1 MGESA
6 PAQLWAGAFPLEHG
20 RAAVPEH
27 QVKAALAELGI
38 RVPDGRTT
46 DSPAGAGDAGA
57 GLVGPLVLKAW
68 GPGLVHKSDVGAVRL
83 GLDAGS
89 VGAAALEMDR
99 DLRARGI
106 TPAGF
111 LVEEQ
116 QPPGVELIVGVLNRP
131 DFGPVV
137 LLGVGGT
144 WTEVIDQA
152 VVRLVPLDEAGAW
165 EMLASFPGAPLL
177 DGLRGAPPVDQA
189 AIVSVLLAVAGP
201 GGLAE
206 RLGSELA
213 ELECNPVIATPKG
226 AVVVDARLIH
236 AEVSGDAGPA
246 PMSPAPSLDLLFAPR
261 TIGVIGAS
269 TSKLAFGNRFLR
281 GYTRR
286 GWDSGLYAIHP
297 QADEVEGVP
306 AVPSVADIP
315 GGLDYLLVAVPAA
328 ACADVIRQAA
338 GRVAFAQVMS
348 GGFREEGAS
357 GARLEQE
364 LLVAAR
370 QAGVRV
376 VGPNCMGI
384 YSPKGRQTWQLRDP
398 IEAGRVSVVSQSGG
412 LAGDIIKG
420 GEARG
425 VLFSKLATVGNAVD
439 VTPGELVEYFLED
452 PDTEVIGLYLEGARD
467 GARLLSALRR
477 ARGRKPVTILVGAL
491 STQGALAAASH
502 TGSMTGDARVWDAIS
517 RATGTAVVKTL
528 EELLGTLAFQQR
540 YAATAVADDPG
551 VLIIGPGGGASILGA
566 DACDRAGLFLD
577 PVAAAAQRTLRSL
590 GYGAGTSVAN
600 PIEIGI
606 GPAAAADAFDPIL
619 DAILEAQPYPDVLLH
634 FNVQSFYSQGDTGC
648 TRLVEMLERLAAVD
662 RPSRLAIVLRNL
674 DCAPPAD
681 VAVVRNRAQGL
692 GLPSFINFDEAMT
705 AIRAA
710 KLFTAAAAVR

>member
-6 PAQLWAGAFPLEHG
+6 PAELWTGAFPLEDG
-20 RAAVPEH
+20 RAAVAEH
-27 QVKAALAELGI
+27 RVKAALAEVGI

-46 DSPAGAGDAGA
+46 DSPAGVGDAGA
-57 GLVGPLVLKAW
+57 ALAGPLVLKAW

-89 VGAAALEMDR
+89 VGAAALEMER

-116 QPPGVELIVGVLNRP
+116 QPPGVELIVGVVNRP

-165 EMLASFPGAPLL
+165 EMLGSFPGAPLL
-177 DGLRGAPPVDQA
+177 NGLRGAPPVDQA

-206 RLGSELA
+206 RLGPELA
-213 ELECNPVIATPKG
+213 ELKCNPVIATPKG
-226 AVVVDARLIH
+226 AVVVDARLVH
-236 AEVSGDAGPA
+236 AEVSEDAKPV
-246 PMSPAPSLDLLFAPR
+246 PMSPGPSLDLLFAPR

-286 GWDSGLYAIHP
+286 GWESDLYAIHP

-328 ACADVIRQAA
+328 GCAEVIRQAA

-364 LLVAAR
+364 LLGAAR

-425 VLFSKLATVGNAVD
+425 CC
-439 VTPGELVEYFLED
+439 
-452 PDTEVIGLYLEGARD
+452 
-467 GARLLSALRR
+467 
-477 ARGRKPVTILVGAL
+477 
-491 STQGALAAASH
+491 
-502 TGSMTGDARVWDAIS
+502 S
-517 RATGTAVVKTL
+517 R
-528 EELLGTLAFQQR
+528 
-540 YAATAVADDPG
+540 
-551 VLIIGPGGGASILGA
+551 SW
-566 DACDRAGLFLD
+566 
-577 PVAAAAQRTLRSL
+577 
-590 GYGAGTSVAN
+590 
-600 PIEIGI
+600 
-606 GPAAAADAFDPIL
+606 
-619 DAILEAQPYPDVLLH
+619 
-634 FNVQSFYSQGDTGC
+634 
-648 TRLVEMLERLAAVD
+648 
-662 RPSRLAIVLRNL
+662 RPSAT
-674 DCAPPAD
+674 
-681 VAVVRNRAQGL
+681 
-692 GLPSFINFDEAMT
+692 PST
-705 AIRAA
+705 
-710 KLFTAAAAVR
+710 